1 MSRSRFAIWFVVF
14 TVGSALMVRDPNSNL
29 GYILIGLAFLVTI
42 PSSELFRRPSPREV
56 MLSLLGPVLLV
67 GAAVTLSLVAPS
79 WTPSIPSP
87 QLRPSVVRIVW
98 AVVWVAIVVL
108 ELRRT
113 LRKAPV
119 AA

>member
-1 MSRSRFAIWFVVF
+1 MWFVVF
-14 TVGSALMVRDPNSNL
+14 TVGSALLVRDPNSSL
-29 GYILIGLAFLVTI
+29 GFILIGVAFLLTI
-42 PSSELFRRPSPREV
+42 PSSELLRRPSPREV

-79 WTPSIPSP
+79 WTPSTPSP
-87 QLRPSVVRIVW
+87 QLRPSIFRIVW
-98 AVVWVAIVVL
+98 AVVWAAIVVL
-108 ELRRT
+108 ELRRA